1 MNARDYLR
9 DDFDMDTEDGGR
21 NKSKGT
27 TKPSATRRTYA
38 KKRSKSPQQFN
49 GIDKRRK
56 KKIRW

>member
-9 DDFDMDTEDGGR
+9 DDFDMDTDNGR
-21 NKSKGT
+21 STSKAT
-27 TKPSATRRTYA
+27 TKPSAGRRSYA

-49 GIDKRRK
+49 GIHKRRK